1 VEKSKETKNR
11 VGIIGLGSVG
21 KAVKHGMCFY
31 YDCVSYDIVGNYK
44 WEDILNTSIVF
55 ICVSTPEGEGGRLDC
70 SNIDNVLL
78 RLSESEYKG
87 IVVIKST
94 IRIGFMEHASRVYP
108 ALRLVYM
115 PEFLRENS
123 SFTWFVNPDR
133 LVISGNEADIEE
145 TLPYFHWVESAEILK
160 IDHKSAEVGKLA
172 HNAYIATKV
181 SFTNEIEQICHE
193 HGAEQYHV
201 MSVIWADRRVKSNE
215 HLQPNLGPYEGK
227 CVPKDT
233 RELIHSSMNAIL
245 LQAVENVNQKLID
258 ERLNLYPKEIS
269 LVGLRTKQEG

>member
-1 VEKSKETKNR
+1 MNISNKKNKS

-21 KAVKHGMCFY
+21 KVVKHCLCFY
-31 YDCVSYDIVGNYK
+31 FDCADYDINGNHK
-44 WEDILNTSIVF
+44 WEDILDTSIVF
-55 ICVSTPEGEGGRLDC
+55 ICVSTPEGKDGRLDC

-78 RLSESEYKG
+78 RLSESGYKG
-87 IVVIKST
+87 IVIIKST
-94 IRIGFMEHASRVYP
+94 IRIGFMDHASRIYP

-115 PEFLRENS
+115 PEFLREKS

-145 TLPYFHWVESAEILK
+145 TLTYFHWVESAEILK

-181 SFTNEIEQICHE
+181 SFTNELEQICLE
-193 HGAEQYHV
+193 HGADPWHV
-201 MSVIWADRRVKSNE
+201 MSVIWADRRVKSKE

-233 RELIHSSMNAIL
+233 RELINSSMNTIL

-258 ERLNLYPKEIS
+258 EQLNLYPKEIS

>member
-1 VEKSKETKNR
+1 MEKSKETKKS

-31 YDCVSYDIVGNYK
+31 YDCVGYDIVGNHK
-44 WEDILNTSIVF
+44 WEDIFNTSIVF

-70 SNIDNVLL
+70 SNVDSALL
-78 RLSESEYKG
+78 HLSNCEYSG

-94 IRIGFMEHASRVYP
+94 IRIGFMEYAKSVYP

-115 PEFLRENS
+115 PEFLREKS

-133 LVISGNEADIEE
+133 LVISGDKADVEE
-145 TLPYFHWVESAEILK
+145 TLTYFHWVESAEILK
-160 IDHKSAEVGKLA
+160 LDHISAEVGKLA

-181 SFTNEIEQICHE
+181 SFTNEIERICKE
-193 HGAEQYHV
+193 HGAEPEHV
-201 MSVIWADRRVKSNE
+201 MSVIWADRRIKTRE
-215 HLQPNLGPYEGK
+215 HLQPNLGPYDGK

-233 RELIHSSMNAIL
+233 RELINSTTKAIL
-245 LQAVENVNQKLID
+245 LKAVEEVNENIKV
-258 ERLNLYPKEIS
+258 EFGNSRGFS
-269 LVGLRTKQEG
+269 L